1 MMKGSMICTLI
12 ESAEDEVGRVCGACG
27 GELKCIQNAGRRA

>member
-1 MMKGSMICTLI
+1 MICTLT

-27 GELKCIQNAGRRA
+27 GELKYVESVGRRA